1 MILRKILRDPV
12 VIVVCFILF
21 GLVAGSFLSPLLAQE
36 ASAQEEEERAPSSC
50 QIAGLRMPVFTREL
64 APAMPIFRAV
74 NRRLSPLKEE
84 LMKYMPQR
92 DIPRGCMQVRV
103 PQRLLLT
110 NTFNA

>member
-21 GLVAGSFLSPLLAQE
+21 GLVAGSMLPSLLTQE
-36 ASAQEEEERAPSSC
+36 ASAQEEEQAPSRC
-50 QIAGLRMPVFTREL
+50 QIAGLRMPVLTREL

-84 LMKYMPQR
+84 LIKNMPQR
-92 DIPRGCMQVRV
+92 DIPRGCMQLRV
-103 PQRLLLT
+103 PQRLRVT
-110 NTFNA
+110 HIFNA